1 MAAKEVKFSVDA
13 RDRMLH
19 GIDILAEAVRVTLGP
34 KGRNVVLDKSFG
46 APRITKDGVTVA
58 KEIELEN
65 KFENMGAQMVREVAS
80 KTSDQAGDGTTTA
93 TVLAHGIVKE
103 GAKGVAAGMNPMD
116 LKRGVDLAVS
126 AIVEDLKKHSK
137 AVTSNDEIAQV
148 GTISANGD
156 SEVGRFIAEAMKKV
170 GNEGVITVEEA
181 KSLETEL
188 EVVEGMQFDRGYIS
202 PYFITN
208 ADKMRTEMEDPYLLI
223 YEKKL
228 SALNEL
234 LPLLESVV
242 QAGKPL
248 LIIAEDVEGE
258 ALATLV
264 VNKLRGGLKVAAVK
278 APGFGDRRKA
288 MLQDIAVLT
297 GGTAVS
303 EDLGIKLENVKLDM
317 LGRAKKV
324 MIDKENTTIVSGAG
338 KKKDIEGRIAQI
350 KAQIEETTS
359 DYDREKLQERLA
371 KLAGGVAVIRV
382 GGATEVEVKE
392 RKDRVD
398 DAMHATRAAV
408 EEGILPG
415 GGVALLRA
423 VESLKRVKT
432 ANEDQKHG
440 IEIVKKAITS
450 PARQIAINSGE
461 DGSVVV
467 AKILEHDTYGYG
479 FDAQTGEF
487 GNLVTKG
494 IIDPTKV
501 VRIAL
506 QDAASIA
513 GLLITTE
520 AMVAEKPKKE
530 MPMPAMPPGGGMDY

>member
-1 MAAKEVKFSVDA
+1 
-13 RDRMLH
+13 
-19 GIDILAEAVRVTLGP
+19 
-34 KGRNVVLDKSFG
+34 
-46 APRITKDGVTVA
+46 
-58 KEIELEN
+58 
-65 KFENMGAQMVREVAS
+65 
-80 KTSDQAGDGTTTA
+80 
-93 TVLAHGIVKE
+93 
-103 GAKGVAAGMNPMD
+103 
-116 LKRGVDLAVS
+116 
-126 AIVEDLKKHSK
+126 
-137 AVTSNDEIAQV
+137 
-148 GTISANGD
+148 
-156 SEVGRFIAEAMKKV
+156 
-170 GNEGVITVEEA
+170 
-181 KSLETEL
+181 
-188 EVVEGMQFDRGYIS
+188 
-202 PYFITN
+202 
-208 ADKMRTEMEDPYLLI
+208 
-223 YEKKL
+223 
-228 SALNEL
+228 
-234 LPLLESVV
+234 
-242 QAGKPL
+242 
-248 LIIAEDVEGE
+248 
-258 ALATLV
+258 
-264 VNKLRGGLKVAAVK
+264 
-278 APGFGDRRKA
+278 

-297 GGTAVS
+297 GGTAIS
-303 EDLGIKLENVKLDM
+303 EDLGIKLESVKLDM

-338 KKKDIEGRIAQI
+338 KKKDIEGRVAQI

-423 VESLKRVKT
+423 VEALKRVKT
-432 ANEDQKHG
+432 TNEDQKHG
-440 IEIVKKAITS
+440 VEIVKKAITW

-467 AKILEHDTYGYG
+467 GKILENDSYAYG

-506 QDAASIA
+506 QDGASIA

-530 MPMPAMPPGGGMDY
+530 TSMPAMPPGGGMDY